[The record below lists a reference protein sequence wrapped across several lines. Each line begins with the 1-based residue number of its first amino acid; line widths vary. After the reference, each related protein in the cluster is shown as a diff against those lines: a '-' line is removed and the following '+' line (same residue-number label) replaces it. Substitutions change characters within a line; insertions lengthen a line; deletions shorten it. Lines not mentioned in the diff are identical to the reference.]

1 MKSLFRLLY
10 CRESEQFKISFWW
23 WYSRESYKLLLWRLG
38 FTCTTAADKLRF
50 LLSDSQCLRAFN
62 RGFLYFFGC
71 FYLECAEI
79 CWYIEKCPFLV
90 FFGATDGNFMEK
102 YSVTPS
108 WQRTCLWQ
116 MTGVRILSCRSAD
129 FNMFQM
135 TYKYNSV
142 SSEDFR
148 SLKFPWKK
156 VQHSESGWYAH
167 DLRYMFVVKSSC
179 PPWRLI
185 NFF

>member
-1 MKSLFRLLY
+1 MSWKQAMEICLWA
-10 CRESEQFKISFWW
+10 KI
-23 WYSRESYKLLLWRLG
+23 
-38 FTCTTAADKLRF
+38 A
-50 LLSDSQCLRAFN
+50 DSQCLWAFN
-62 RGFLYFFGC
+62 RGFPFF
-71 FYLECAEI
+71 FFRLFLLQNARKSVEI
-79 CWYIEKCPFLV
+79 YEKYQFLV
-90 FFGATDGNFMEK
+90 FFGATDRNFTEK

-116 MTGVRILSCRSAD
+116 MTGVRIVSCRSAD

-135 TYKYNSV
+135 AYKYNSV
-142 SSEDFR
+142 SSEDFGL
-148 SLKFPWKK
+148 LKFPWKK

-167 DLRYMFVVKSSC
+167 DLRYMFVVTSSS

>member
-1 MKSLFRLLY
+1 MNKYICVRELIFRLFLDVNLGRL
-10 CRESEQFKISFWW
+10 CSNSLLQAQQPQGTSPQHPWVVRFK
-23 WYSRESYKLLLWRLG
+23 ETL
-38 FTCTTAADKLRF
+38 TT
-50 LLSDSQCLRAFN
+50 LSMDVLATEKC
-62 RGFLYFFGC
+62 FGC

-79 CWYIEKCPFLV
+79 CWYIENCPFPV
-90 FFGATDGNFMEK
+90 FFGATYGNLMER

-108 WQRTCLWQ
+108 WHSTCLWQ
-116 MTGVRILSCRSAD
+116 MTGVRIVLCRSAD

-142 SSEDFR
+142 SSEDFGL
-148 SLKFPWKK
+148 LKFPWKK
-156 VQHSESGWYAH
+156 VQHSASGWYAH
-167 DLRYMFVVKSSC
+167 DLRYMFVVTWSS